1 MGVYLCV
8 KFEVSSTILTS
19 FKENEPL
26 KSPPRLWLMA
36 CSPSTYQQLLY
47 SDERLSDILE
57 IQKPLITNNGMEIN
71 DTVRAFKG
79 DHSASQFE
87 AGQQKW
93 GNYAYHGCCINS
105 NCPKSLHHLFKCN
118 LIHSPYLTESTKFMQ
133 VHHHRTGCKTIQ

>member
-26 KSPPRLWLMA
+26 KSSPRLWLMA
-36 CSPSTYQQLLY
+36 RSPSTYQQLLY

-57 IQKPLITNNGMEIN
+57 IKKPLITNNGMGIN

-87 AGQQKW
+87 AGQQK
-93 GNYAYHGCCINS
+93 
-105 NCPKSLHHLFKCN
+105 
-118 LIHSPYLTESTKFMQ
+118 
-133 VHHHRTGCKTIQ
+133 